1 MVCNLR
7 LIPLQWR
14 VKENR
19 LEQIQLQPSR
29 LLAAILT
36 AVHLAVWC
44 LVLTLA
50 VASWLVAGT
59 ALLLMLSAYVTISR
73 HALLRQSQ
81 SIVCLELT
89 DREHVRLQTHAGA
102 WHSGCILG
110 SSTVA
115 PWLTVLNIRR
125 DDQRWPAHVVLM
137 GDSLDPAAFRR
148 LRVWLRW
155 GPRAEAD
162 DAATP

>member
-1 MVCNLR
+1 MQLR
-7 LIPLQWR
+7 
-14 VKENR
+14 
-19 LEQIQLQPSR
+19 PSR
-29 LLAAILT
+29 LLATILII
-36 AVHLAVWC
+36 VHIAALC
-44 LVLTLA
+44 MMLTLA
-50 VASWLVAGT
+50 IASWLVAGT

-81 SIVCLELT
+81 SIVRLELT
-89 DREHVRLQTHAGA
+89 DREHVRLQTRAGA
-102 WHSGCILG
+102 WYSGRILG

-125 DDQRWPAHVVLM
+125 DGQRWPAHVVLM

-155 GPRAEAD
+155 GPRAEVD